1 MTGASG
7 ERVPPRGRG
16 RRLLAVVAGGAAS
29 APVETWTVLFTDQ
42 VGSTEMRV
50 RVGEEAFDGIRGD
63 LDTRVAAVLRAYGVV
78 MTKPTGD
85 GVMGGF
91 TSTAAALRCAV
102 AIQQAVAER
111 NRTASEGVAGAERV
125 ALRIGI
131 SVGDAVVDNG
141 DLQGTAVVEASR
153 LCAAASGGTILCS
166 EAVLVVSANRS
177 GCSFGPVSPVQLKGL
192 PGPVQVHEVSWAP
205 PPYDPGERRL
215 AFRVLGPLEVLDG
228 DRRVAIGGPKER
240 LVLALL
246 LARVNSP
253 VSVDA
258 LIETVW
264 GDHPPRTAERTVH
277 TYVARLRRTLEPG
290 RPPGQ
295 PSSMLVTVGRGYT
308 LRLDAG
314 QFDAA
319 RFEAL
324 AKRGSRQLERGD
336 DAASSTLRE
345 ALGLWRGAA
354 YEEFREVEACAA
366 AARHLED
373 LRLVLLE
380 ERVEADLANGQS
392 TELVGEIEALLRDEP
407 FRERLWGQLILALYR
422 VGRQRDALEAYQR
435 ARRLLA
441 DELGIEP
448 GPDLRRL
455 EAAVLAQDASLDM
468 VRRVPAATSAG
479 LPAALAAMGSAF
491 LGRETELASLREAWA
506 GAVDGRGGFVS
517 VLGPEGIGKTRLV
530 AELAA
535 EAHDDGA
542 AVLYGR
548 CDHAHRGARA
558 LFGQALQSAGS
569 SLIHVYRASDDSGD
583 IAEAV
588 ARYLPTWSQ
597 GHPVLV
603 VLDDLHLADAETLEV
618 VADLAGWC
626 EAVSMLVIGAFRSD
640 VATSTSVAEPPRG
653 AASQLAL
660 GPLSGEVVGRI
671 CELYA
676 TEPWS
681 TQDLD
686 RVYELTGGIPLLVH
700 EQASEWARQRASR
713 RMTEA
718 SDRVAVTRRRLVASR
733 GEIADGV
740 EGIQRLLEQRRAQL
754 AGREA
759 QHQASAVAALAGCP
773 YKGLARFEAADA
785 ANFFGRERLVA
796 ELVARLAES
805 PLLAVVG
812 PSGSGKSSLVRAG
825 LLPALAAGV
834 LPAGSPW
841 HSTILCP
848 GPSPVRELADRLREA
863 ASPAGGQRVLFVD
876 QFEEAFTA
884 GADRPV
890 QEEFVGRL
898 LDLVDQQDIAV
909 VLAIRADHLGRC
921 ATFPDLADRL
931 AGNDVL
937 VGPMRDSELRRSVE
951 LPAQR
956 AGLKTEPG
964 LVEVIVADVAGRAGA
979 LPLLSTALA
988 ETWERREGRALTLAG
1003 YRAAGG
1009 VNGALARMA
1018 ENAYTALPSGPR
1030 AAARRLLL
1038 RLCDAGEESELSL
1051 RRRLPVADA
1060 AEDHDVDAHVALE
1073 SLADRRLLTIDSDAV
1088 EVAHEALLREW
1099 PRLRAWLD
1107 EDRDGLR
1114 IMRHLSH
1121 AARAW
1126 SEADRDPDELYRGAR
1141 LAAAT
1146 EWAESHE
1153 PDLNPAEQAFL
1164 GASTQ
1169 RHQSELMT
1177 ARRRVRRLRTLVA
1190 GAAVLAAIAV
1200 VAGAVAFVQRDR
1212 ADEAAAAADARR
1224 VGAQALLAD
1233 DISESF
1239 LLAVEGLRLD
1249 NSPDTRANLLAAL
1262 SRNPAAIG
1270 SAHIADG
1277 LTGLDA
1283 SPDGELIAV
1292 ASGSAGVSFRDADTL
1307 RPLGALDEP
1316 ADQLRFRPNGGQIA
1330 IAANSFATLP
1340 TVEFGAQPILLVDT
1354 TTFEPEHT
1362 QLGGQPSPRSVAR
1375 DLRYSADGRFLAA
1388 SFVLLDVRRVAA
1400 SAAVAVWD
1408 LTAPDR
1414 PIRRIDLPPPTAL
1427 SFGAASHYVALSPD
1441 ASLLYVGATDPPST
1455 TVFRVATGQPLRSA
1469 RLSGDRLEINPDG
1482 SVLAVAA
1489 SNEIIL
1495 LDAETLAER
1504 GRLRGHTDLVTKLR
1518 FSHDSAL
1525 LASASDDRTA
1535 IVWEVVTGN
1544 RQEQLR
1550 GHTASVWDL
1559 GFSPDDGALY
1569 TASETLLVW
1578 DLAGGRRLIPRHP
1591 IAEPVTSPEFDPFEH
1606 FVDGAPGGD
1615 VIAYVSVTQTSGPD
1629 ARGGVEWLDLKTGK
1643 ASEVT
1648 DLGPSFDAGAHAW
1661 RPDGRRF
1668 ATSDTDGNVRVWDW
1682 QSGELV
1688 AKRFVTK
1695 IPISGL
1701 DYTGDG
1707 TQLVVGSKYGT
1718 GGQIRTID
1726 AETLELL
1733 RKVVRLD
1740 NPIRRVFV
1748 SPDNRTA
1755 IALTGPP
1762 SDASGIPT
1770 GDYGFAV
1777 VDVVDGRVLQERSV
1791 AGDPSAA
1798 DFSPDG
1804 QRVAVSYSD
1813 RVGVLDVE
1821 TGEWVR
1827 PPVDN
1832 HEGTV
1837 VSLTYAPDGA
1847 IIASGGSDGRVG
1859 LWDGRTGALLGSVL
1873 PGRPN
1878 IPVTV
1883 EFLPNGHTL
1892 QIASL
1897 DGAVYMWD
1905 TRPQHWVEHACA
1917 VVGRN
1922 LTQDEWHDIFGD
1934 RRYHRTCPQYPA
1946 GE

>member
-1 MTGASG
+1 M
-7 ERVPPRGRG
+7 
-16 RRLLAVVAGGAAS
+16 VAGGAAG

-42 VGSTEMRV
+42 VGSTAMRV
-50 RVGEEAFDGIRGD
+50 RVGERAFDGIRAD
-63 LDTRVAAVLRAYGVV
+63 LDSRVAAALAAHGVV
-78 MTKPTGD
+78 VTKATGD

-102 AIQQAVAER
+102 AIQQVVAER
-111 NRTASEGVAGAERV
+111 NRTATDSVAGAESL

-131 SVGDAVVDNG
+131 SVGDAVVENG
-141 DLQGTAVVEASR
+141 DLQGTAVVEAAR
-153 LCAAASGGTILCS
+153 LCAAAPGGAILCS
-166 EAVLVVSANRS
+166 ESVRVVSASRS
-177 GCSFGPVSPVQLKGL
+177 GCTFGPASPMHLKGL
-192 PGPVQVHEVSWAP
+192 SGPVLAQEVAWEP
-205 PPYDPGERRL
+205 LPYQPAGLRL

-228 DRRVAIGGPKER
+228 DRPVAGGGVKER
-240 LVLALL
+240 RVLALL
-246 LARVNSP
+246 LARVNSA

-258 LIETVW
+258 LVDAVW
-264 GDHPPRTAERTVH
+264 GDRAPRTADRTVH
-277 TYVARLRRTLEPG
+277 AYVARLRRTLEPR
-290 RPPGQ
+290 RPRGE
-295 PSSMLVTVGRGYT
+295 PSTLLATVGRGYE
-308 LRLDAG
+308 LRLDAE
-314 QFDAA
+314 QLDAT
-319 RFEAL
+319 RFEEL
-324 AKRGSRQLERGD
+324 AKRGADQLEGGD
-336 DAASSTLRE
+336 DAASSTLRQ
-345 ALGLWRGAA
+345 ALGMWRGEAFG
-354 YEEFREVEACAA
+354 EFPEVEGCVA
-366 AARHLED
+366 AARRLAELRLALVED
-373 LRLVLLE
+373 LVD
-380 ERVEADLANGQS
+380 ADLADGRAS
-392 TELVGEIEALLRDEP
+392 ELVGEIETLLRDEP
-407 FRERLWGQLILALYR
+407 FRERLWGQLIVALYR
-422 VGRQRDALEAYQR
+422 SGRQRDALEAYQR
-435 ARRLLA
+435 ARRLLI

-455 EAAVLAQDASLDM
+455 EAAVLAQDPSLD
-468 VRRVPAATSAG
+468 VLRPVPAAAARG
-479 LPAALAAMGSAF
+479 LPAALAAVGPAF
-491 LGRETELASLREAWA
+491 LGRETELGWLREAWA
-506 GAVDGRGGFVS
+506 DAVDGRGGFVS

-530 AELAA
+530 AELALGV
-535 EAHDDGA
+535 HDDGA

-548 CDHAHRGARA
+548 CDHVHRGARA
-558 LFGQALQSAGS
+558 LLGQAVQSAGS
-569 SLIHVYRASDDSGD
+569 SLIDVYRGAPVGGD

-597 GHPVLV
+597 GRAVLV
-603 VLDDLHLADAETLEV
+603 VLDDLQLADAETLEV

-626 EAVSMLVIGAFRSD
+626 RAAPMLVVGAFRNDTVRPTGS
-640 VATSTSVAEPPRG
+640 AEAAGG

-660 GPLSGEVVGRI
+660 GPLSGDAVGRI
-671 CELYA
+671 CELYD

-681 TQDLD
+681 AEDVS
-686 RVYELTGGIPLLVH
+686 RVLELTGGVPLLVH
-700 EQASEWARQRASR
+700 EQASEWARERARR
-713 RMTEA
+713 RMADA
-718 SDRVAVTRRRLVASR
+718 SDRVAVTHRRLVASR
-733 GEIADGV
+733 SEIADGV

-759 QHQASAVAALAGCP
+759 QLQASVVASLGGCP

-796 ELVARLAES
+796 ELIARLAES

-825 LLPALAAGV
+825 LLPALDAGI
-834 LPAGSPW
+834 LPAGQQW
-841 HSTILCP
+841 RSTILCP
-848 GPSPVRELADRLREA
+848 GPHPTQELARRLHDA
-863 ASPAGGQRVLFVD
+863 DHPAGEPRIVFVD
-876 QFEEAFTA
+876 QFEETFTA
-884 GADRPV
+884 GSDRTE
-890 QEEFVGRL
+890 QEEFIGRL
-898 LDLVDQQDIAV
+898 LDLVDRPDMAV
-909 VLAIRADHLGRC
+909 VLAIRADHLGLC
-921 ATFPDLADRL
+921 AIFPELADGL
-931 AGNDVL
+931 AGNDAL
-937 VGPMRDSELRRSVE
+937 IGPMRDGELRRTVE

-956 AGLKTEPG
+956 AGLETEPG
-964 LVEVIVADVAGRAGA
+964 LVEVIVADVAGRAGT

-988 ETWERREGRALTLAG
+988 ETWERREARTLTLAG
-1003 YRAAGG
+1003 YWAAGG

-1038 RLCDAGEESELSL
+1038 RLCDAGDEGELSL
-1051 RRRLPVADA
+1051 RRRLAVAEA
-1060 AEDHDVDAHVALE
+1060 AGDHDVDAHVALE
-1073 SLADRRLLTIDSDAV
+1073 TLADRRLLTIDSDAV
-1088 EVAHEALLREW
+1088 EVAHEALLWEW

-1114 IMRHLSH
+1114 IMRHLTH

-1153 PDLNPAEQAFL
+1153 PDLNPTERVFL

-1169 RHQSELMT
+1169 RHQSELTT

-1190 GAAVLAAIAV
+1190 GAAVLAAVAV

-1224 VGAQALLAD
+1224 VGAQALLAE

-1262 SRNPAAIG
+1262 SRNPALVG

-1307 RPLGALDEP
+1307 KPLGALDKP

-1330 IAANSFATLP
+1330 IAANSFPTLP
-1340 TVEFGAQPILLVDT
+1340 AVEPGTPPITLVDT
-1354 TTFEPEHT
+1354 TTFEPEQT
-1362 QLGGQPSPRSVAR
+1362 QLGGLPGPRSVAR
-1375 DLRYSADGRFLAA
+1375 DLRYSADGRFLAV
-1388 SFVLLDVRRVAA
+1388 SFVLLDVRGLAA
-1400 SAAVAVWD
+1400 SAAIAVWD
-1408 LTAPDR
+1408 LATPDQ
-1414 PIRRIDLPPPTAL
+1414 PIRLIGLPPPTAL

-1441 ASLLYVGATDPPST
+1441 ASLVYVGATDPPST
-1455 TVFRVATGQPLRSA
+1455 TVYRVANGQPLRFV
-1469 RLSGDRLEINPDG
+1469 RLSGDRLEISPDG

-1489 SNEIIL
+1489 SDEIVL
-1495 LDAETLAER
+1495 LDPATLAER

-1535 IVWEVVTGN
+1535 IVWEVATGN

-1550 GHTASVWDL
+1550 GHAVSVWDL
-1559 GFSPDDGALY
+1559 GFSPDDATLY
-1569 TASETLLVW
+1569 TASEALLVW
-1578 DLAGGRRLIPRHP
+1578 DLAGGRRLIPRHA

-1606 FVDGAPGGD
+1606 FADGAPGGEA
-1615 VIAYVSVTQTSGPD
+1615 IAYVSATQTAGPD
-1629 ARGGVEWLDLKTGK
+1629 ARGSVQWLDLTTGK
-1643 ASEVT
+1643 SSEVT
-1648 DLGPSFDAGAHAW
+1648 DLGPSFAGAHAW

-1668 ATSDTDGNVRVWDW
+1668 ATSYGRGNMRVRVWNW
-1682 QSGELV
+1682 QGSKPV
-1688 AKRFVTK
+1688 AEHLVTK
-1695 IPISGL
+1695 YAISGL

-1707 TQLVVGSKYGT
+1707 TQLVVGSIKGT
-1718 GGQIRTID
+1718 GGELRTID
-1726 AETLELL
+1726 AETLALL
-1733 RKVVRLD
+1733 RKAVRLD
-1740 NPIRRVFV
+1740 HPIRRVFA

-1755 IALTGPP
+1755 IVLTVP
-1762 SDASGIPT
+1762 SDASGEAT

-1777 VDVVDGRVLQERSV
+1777 VDIVDGRVLHERSV

-1832 HEGTV
+1832 HDGTV

-1847 IIASGGSDGRVG
+1847 VMASGGSDGRVG

-1883 EFLPNGHTL
+1883 EFLADGHTL

-1897 DGAVYMWD
+1897 DGAVYTWD
-1905 TRPQHWVEHACA
+1905 TRPQHWVEHACT

-1922 LTQDEWHDIFGD
+1922 LTQDEWRDTFGD
-1934 RRYHRTCPQYPA
+1934 RSYHRTCPQYPT